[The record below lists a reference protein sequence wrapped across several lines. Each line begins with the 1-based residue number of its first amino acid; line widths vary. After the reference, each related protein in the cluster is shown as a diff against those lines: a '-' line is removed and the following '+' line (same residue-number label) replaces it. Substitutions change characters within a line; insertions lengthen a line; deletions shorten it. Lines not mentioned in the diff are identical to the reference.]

1 MAVDVTTPDQLNPTT
16 DIDAESINAPGDRE
30 DQASV
35 ETKRLSRWARR
46 PPSNQAL
53 GFILVVVVIAVFGGL
68 AGWFGYRTFQAR
80 EVSRSNDLL
89 LQAGRQ
95 AAINLT
101 TIDAATVDA
110 DIRRVIDAS
119 VDPFASEFS
128 KKSTSFAE
136 VVRLA
141 QSKSEGRVTEAAIES
156 LTGDTAEV
164 LVALSVTTSMKGVP
178 EDHPRLWRMRI
189 TVKKSGDTAKVSN
202 VGFVS

>member
-1 MAVDVTTPDQLNPTT
+1 MAVDVATADQLNPTDDSDDGVVDKT
-16 DIDAESINAPGDRE
+16 E
-30 DQASV
+30 DCGV
-35 ETKRLSRWARR
+35 EQSGEPEKRSGWRGRV
-46 PPSNQAL
+46 PSDQVL
-53 GFILVVVVIAVFGGL
+53 GLILAVVITVVFAGL
-68 AGWFGYRTFQAR
+68 AGWFGYRTLQAR
-80 EVSRSNDLL
+80 EVNQTNEML

-119 VDPFASEFS
+119 VDPFAGEFA
-128 KKSTSFAE
+128 KKSASFAD

-141 QSKSEGRVTEAAIES
+141 QSKSEGRVTEAGIES
-156 LTGDTAEV
+156 LTDDTADV
-164 LVALSVTTSMKGVP
+164 LVALSVTTTAKGVP
-178 EDHPRLWRMRI
+178 EEQPRLWRMRI

>member
-1 MAVDVTTPDQLNPTT
+1 MAVDVATPDQLNPT
-16 DIDAESINAPGDRE
+16 DDFEVEVDAAGDCE
-30 DQASV
+30 DEQPS
-35 ETKRLSRWARR
+35 ETEKRSRWRMR
-46 PPSNQAL
+46 PPSTQLL
-53 GFILVVVVIAVFGGL
+53 GLVMVVVIAVFGGL

-80 EVSRSNDLL
+80 EVSRTNDLL

-110 DIRRVIDAS
+110 DIRRVLDAS

-128 KKSTSFAE
+128 KRSTGFAD

-156 LTGDTAEV
+156 MTDDAAEV
-164 LVALSVTTSMKGVP
+164 LVAMSVVTTMKGVP

-189 TVKKSGDTAKVSN
+189 TVKKAGDTAKVSN